1 MFRNQYDGDLALW
14 SPQGRLFQ
22 VEYAMEAVNL
32 GTAAVGLK
40 TEELA
45 VLVALSKPSTELSV
59 SLPKIF
65 PIDVHMGISIA
76 GIMSDA
82 QVISKYLRT
91 ECLTFRHT
99 YNSAYPVT
107 RLVNNLGNKMQ
118 VNTQGHRSRPF
129 GTGLLL
135 AGYDEK
141 GCHIYQIMPSAN
153 VFNCKAM
160 AIGARSQG
168 ARTYLGR
175 YQVLFPS
182 SSKDEIIC
190 HGIHAIN
197 AAHPIDEKL
206 NITIGIV
213 GKNQPFKLLSAEE
226 CSAYQDMCN
235 IGDVPHD
242 PTPNETELDEASNNE
257 S

>member
-1 MFRNQYDGDLALW
+1 MFRNQYDNDLGLW

-32 GTAAVGLK
+32 GTAAVALK
-40 TEELA
+40 SEELA
-45 VLVALSKPSTELSV
+45 VLVALSKPSSELSV

-65 PIDVHMGISIA
+65 PIDIHMGISIA
-76 GIMSDA
+76 GITSDA
-82 QVISKYLRT
+82 QIISKYLRT

-99 YNSAYPVT
+99 YNTAYPVS
-107 RLVNNLGNKMQ
+107 RLVSNLGNKMQ
-118 VNTQGHRSRPF
+118 VNTQGHRFRPF
-129 GTGLLL
+129 GVGLLL
-135 AGYDEK
+135 AGYDEM

-153 VFNCKAM
+153 AFNCKAM

-175 YQVLFPS
+175 YQVLFPT

-190 HGIHAIN
+190 HGIHAVN
-197 AAHPIDEKL
+197 SAHPVDEKL

-213 GKNQPFKLLSAEE
+213 GKNQPFKMLSAEE
-226 CSAYQDMCN
+226 CSSYQEMCK
-235 IGDVPHD
+235 IGDVPQGAI
-242 PTPNETELDEASNNE
+242 PNEPDIDEASNN
-257 S
+257 